1 MISNHFF
8 ILIAFKERKM
18 KRTIKSMDVEGKKV
32 LLRLDLNVPLDTQN
46 HKIIDNNRIMQSLAT
61 INYLCEKG
69 AKVIVCSHLGRPEGI
84 DKTYSLEIVAD
95 ALAKLVKNKVTF
107 ASDTIGKDAKDKI
120 CKMENGDIV
129 VLENLRF
136 DKREEENDEKFA
148 KELASLADL
157 YVLDAFGTAHR
168 KHASTYGVSKLLP
181 NGVGLLIGKELKG
194 ISNVLDNPKRPL
206 VAVLGGAKIEDKI
219 PVIANLINIAD
230 TILIGG
236 GMAYTFVKTSG
247 GEVGQSL
254 VDKSHLKLAK
264 ELLQKAEENGVTIV
278 LPIDNVCNLS
288 LDSKE
293 KPKVFPSNAIPSEYM
308 GLDIGKK
315 TISLFK
321 KYIKTAGTVAW
332 NGPMGVFEDARYA
345 KGTNKIAKFVAKS
358 RAYTFV
364 GGGDSV
370 AAVVR
375 SGYAKKINHLST
387 GGGAS
392 LKLLEGQCLPGIEV
406 ISEE

>member
-1 MISNHFF
+1 
-8 ILIAFKERKM
+8 M
-18 KRTIKSMDVEGKKV
+18 KRTIKSIDVEGKKV
-32 LLRLDLNVPLDTQN
+32 LLRLDLNVPFDTQN

-69 AKVIVCSHLGRPEGI
+69 AKVIICSHLGRPEGR

-95 ALAKLVKNKVTF
+95 ALAKLVKNKVIF
-107 ASDTIGKDAKDKI
+107 AHDTIGEDAKEKI
-120 CKMENGDIV
+120 SQMENGDIV
-129 VLENLRF
+129 LLENLRF
-136 DKREEENDEKFA
+136 DKREEENDENFA
-148 KELASLADL
+148 KELASLADI

-181 NGVGLLIGKELKG
+181 NAVGLLIGKELKG
-194 ISNVLDNPKRPL
+194 ISSVLENPSRPL

-219 PVIANLINIAD
+219 PVIENLINIAN

-236 GMAYTFVKTSG
+236 GMAYTFIKANG

-254 VDKSHLKLAK
+254 VDETHLSLAK
-264 ELLQKAEENGVTIV
+264 DLLKKAEEKGVTIV
-278 LPIDNVCNLS
+278 LPVDNVCNLS

-308 GLDIGKK
+308 GLDIGKRTRK
-315 TISLFK
+315 IFK
-321 KYIKTAGTVAW
+321 KYIKQAGTVAW
-332 NGPMGVFEDARYA
+332 NGPMGVFEDERYA
-345 KGTNKIAKFVAKS
+345 KGTNKIAKYVAKS

-370 AAVVR
+370 AAVVK

-392 LKLLEGQCLPGIEV
+392 LKLLEGQKLPGIEV

>member
-1 MISNHFF
+1 
-8 ILIAFKERKM
+8 M

-107 ASDTIGKDAKDKI
+107 ASDTIGNDAKDKI
-120 CKMENGDIV
+120 SKMENGDIV

-219 PVIANLINIAD
+219 PVIANLINVAD

-264 ELLQKAEENGVTIV
+264 DLLQKAEEKGVTIV

-392 LKLLEGQCLPGIEV
+392 LKLLEGQRLPGIEV